1 MFVNESKQSQKTQQ
15 ELQASLL
22 ASLLMKNRLHGKIP
36 GQKSPVIKKK
46 RIARKLLKNTPRL
59 VRISCLCWLKQK
71 QIFLKVSDLKH
82 SRTSDVKLGIKQ
94 WPWKCEGLGLICCFR
109 TVRDAEINWTIS
121 SVIYIKPWPEPN
133 WNAVA

>member
-1 MFVNESKQSQKTQQ
+1 MNPSSPKRPNKNCKLLCLPHCSWKIGYMEKFQDKNHQWSK
-15 ELQASLL
+15 
-22 ASLLMKNRLHGKIP
+22 
-36 GQKSPVIKKK
+36 KKK